1 MFDEGLFTTE
11 YRCGDLL
18 ELAVEGIVCNVN
30 IELDLN
36 YSLGQTVLRRGGE
49 AVKLQLDRLFHERD
63 GHPFPFGVA
72 VSTEAG
78 NLPPPVKRLIFV
90 TWWGRDNEYT
100 ANHVFRCHA
109 AAIREADRYA
119 LTSLA
124 FPLMGRGHRLDFRI
138 MAEGI
143 ARAINELH
151 GLPHKFSLQR
161 LVLGSL
167 SQAYLDQLREALEE
181 RSDLEGGSHPAP
193 SAIH

>member
-1 MFDEGLFTTE
+1 MFDEDSFTIE
-11 YRCGDLL
+11 YRQGDLL
-18 ELAVEGIVCNVN
+18 ELRVAGIACNVN

-36 YSLGQTVLRRGGE
+36 YGLGQAVLQKAGG
-49 AVKLQLDRLFHERD
+49 AVKQQLDRLFHERA
-63 GHPFPFGVA
+63 GHSFPLGVA
-72 VSTEAG
+72 ISTEAG

-124 FPLMGRGHRLDFRI
+124 FPLMGRGHRLDFRV

-143 ARAINELH
+143 ALAINDLH
-151 GLPHKFSLQR
+151 GLPHRFSLQH
-161 LVLGSL
+161 LVFGSL
-167 SQAYLDQLREALEE
+167 SQSDLDQLREALEE
-181 RSDLEGGSHPAP
+181 RLDL
-193 SAIH
+193 